1 MGDINMAKSTEQ
13 KAIEIVMEYEK
24 REGRNPRIVSR
35 EGVGHDIES
44 NDRMIEVKGVGES
57 WRTYNWQSLYKNEVE
72 CLNND
77 PKDFYLYIIKFKDT
91 NSDEVVGFYIV
102 PGIDL
107 KAKFRIE
114 IETYSLR
121 PISET
126 NLKEF
131 LRDWK
136 SKPERSWREN

>member
-1 MGDINMAKSTEQ
+1 
-13 KAIEIVMEYEK
+13 
-24 REGRNPRIVSR
+24 
-35 EGVGHDIES
+35 
-44 NDRMIEVKGVGES
+44 MIEVKGVGES